1 MKHFEYKIYDSVYKD
16 MITRKKNIEFRLL
29 NEKSSQ
35 IKIGDEIKFSVIN
48 NEEKHLLVEVT
59 NLYIYNNIEELWNSK
74 EITNNNLN
82 YTKDEFINTFY
93 QIFGKEKV
101 TNSKIIGIEFIIKE
115 SGEYK

>member
-16 MITRKKNIEFRLL
+16 MITGKKNVEFRLL

-59 NLYIYNNIEELWNSK
+59 NLYIYNNIEELWDSK
-74 EITNNNLN
+74 EIINNHLD
-82 YTKDEFINTFY
+82 YTKEEFIDTFY
-93 QIFGKEKV
+93 QIFGKEKA

-115 SGEYK
+115 SGESK

>member
-1 MKHFEYKIYDSVYKD
+1 MKQFEYKIYDSVYKD
-16 MITRKKNIEFRLL
+16 IITGKKTVEFRLL

-48 NEEKHLLVEVT
+48 NEKKHLLVEVT
-59 NLYIYNNIEELWNSK
+59 KLYIYNNIEELWNSK

-82 YTKDEFINTFY
+82 YTKDEFIDAFY

>member
-1 MKHFEYKIYDSVYKD
+1 MKHFEYRIYDSVYKD
-16 MITRKKNIEFRLL
+16 MITGKKTVEFRLL

-74 EITNNNLN
+74 EIITNHLN

-115 SGEYK
+115 SGESK